1 MTLPARRRPVRVIH
15 HFHDLA
21 GGADQHRV
29 ALHGVGVQIDL
40 DVYFPRVAEHYY
52 VGIATA
58 GIPQDHKIVV
68 EPDVNDEKVIVH
80 ADYIL
85 LRYHSYELF
94 QADVR

>member
-1 MTLPARRRPVRVIH
+1 M
-15 HFHDLA
+15 
-21 GGADQHRV
+21 

-40 DVYFPRVAEHYY
+40 DVDFPRVAEHYY